1 MDLISRQAAIA
12 VADYTDCTGLAIED
26 VKKVTDEVVKELK
39 KLPSAQPKQ
48 TRVFVELVV
57 EYLDPE
63 LCAYKEFKGKPYYS
77 IKYIENGETYVGYG
91 TYKPEVLSQYL
102 REYFMPSA
110 QPNLK
115 QTCNELATDVIS
127 RQDAIDA
134 VEKSRR
140 LNHHQDGK
148 EACAHEY
155 EHRHFLKI
163 LRDLPPAQPESPEL
177 EELDFVQPHKK
188 IGVQLEITQ
197 PEQKTEKWIPCSE
210 RPPEKCGWYM
220 CTLKDN
226 RVNAYYWNNKGEW
239 VDNGKKHFFELY
251 NISGRYTGKE
261 ITAEQEGSVYWTD
274 WVIAWMPLPEPY
286 TERLEK

>member
-1 MDLISRQAAIA
+1 MTKEEAIKILPDMKGAGSEWDKAIDVA
-12 VADYTDCTGLAIED
+12 VDA
-26 VKKVTDEVVKELK
+26 LK
-39 KLPSAQPKQ
+39 AQLPSAQPKQ
-48 TRVFVELVV
+48 NREFMKLTFRNLDGRPYFSIVYLEFDDNGIGQDVEGYSSYSLDVIS
-57 EYLDPE
+57 EYL
-63 LCAYKEFKGKPYYS
+63 KK
-77 IKYIENGETYVGYG
+77 
-91 TYKPEVLSQYL
+91 
-102 REYFMPSA
+102 YFMPSA